1 TWNWGRFINTVIYL
15 ILVGLF
21 LFFIVKLYY
30 VLRRKAY
37 VKDKICQYCGKP
49 IHGAA
54 VRCSFCTSWLDQDAR
69 RKLDGE
75 YEERGL
81 NTNRMSTTTLGT
93 SNGHFT
99 EKESIEVPSTHSGT
113 GPNTYNGTAG
123 RTTYSG
129 NGLNTQNGSG
139 LNTPTGPNTYS
150 GSGLNTQNGSGPNSY
165 SATGLNTYS
174 GAGRDVGATGATVDQ
189 QQQQRVGNYSVAGV
203 YGGQSSMVNNPP
215 GSMTINGLGDNNV
228 DYVEHPI
235 ASVVLESASVLSS
248 LPFPASTVAAASR
261 SAPGHARANV
271 ASAGRSSST
280 LITRGSPATAIPECL
295 RRAAETNT
303 LSLSTLHQAVAILEK
318 TPRNDITVA
327 QVEQLLTR
335 VKGQIKQIYVPS
347 PSPARSFSAKT
358 VSNSNSS
365 WLQAG
370 CSARS
375 TQHQQ
380 RRVALGR
387 DQGSNRHYSSFRF
400 INHRKLQKLEAEA
413 IANPS
418 NPQAQAEFYKELL
431 RIDDYQAIIARFE
444 SAKFANSEQALQY
457 YAIALAR
464 TNQAEQIVPKIL
476 QRIQRQPI
484 AAESE
489 ALVNSIGQG
498 VRRANGSS
506 YAATEAIGVNGG
518 AAVSETLSGAGNK
531 GNPIYVVMDD
541 SKTSKGYMLWRG
553 LRWLGITV
561 TYAFCILTFLSLVF
575 ENSGLLKPAPS
586 QTEFEPSAD
595 NNVKF
600 TDVQGVD
607 DSKQELEEVVE
618 FLKDPNKY
626 NQLGGKLPKGVLLT
640 GPPGTGKTM
649 LARAVAGEAGVPFF
663 FMSGSEFDEMY
674 VGVGARRVRELFAA
688 ARARAPSIV
697 FIDELDAIGA
707 RRNPKDQTYMKQTLN
722 QLLVELDGF
731 SQTEG
736 VIIIAATNFPELL
749 DKALVRPGRFDRH
762 VNVPLPD
769 VRGRMQ
775 ILKHHLKNIS
785 TSPAV
790 DISVIARGTPGFSGA
805 DLANLINQAAIQ
817 ASREG
822 VTEVGVKQ
830 FEHAKDKI
838 LMGVERRSQVVTME
852 SKKLTAYHEGGHAL
866 VALYTP
872 GAMPL
877 HKATIMPRGN
887 ALGVT
892 VQLPDM
898 DKDSF
903 TRKEYLAQLDVAMGG
918 RVAEEMIFGPDNVTS
933 GCSSD
938 IVHATRV
945 AKMMVTHYGMSEK
958 VGPVAHQEED
968 MAMLSTLTKQL
979 IESETKTL
987 IEAAQVRAT
996 LLLKTHKEELH
1007 RLAKALVEYE
1017 TLTQEEIRR
1026 AIEGKPIVR

>member
-1 TWNWGRFINTVIYL
+1 MVVAAIGLGANTTFVCL
-15 ILVGLF
+15 CNAF
-21 LFFIVKLYY
+21 L
-30 VLRRKAY
+30 
-37 VKDKICQYCGKP
+37 
-49 IHGAA
+49 
-54 VRCSFCTSWLDQDAR
+54 
-69 RKLDGE
+69 
-75 YEERGL
+75 
-81 NTNRMSTTTLGT
+81 TLLLH
-93 SNGHFT
+93 S
-99 EKESIEVPSTHSGT
+99 PSS
-113 GPNTYNGTAG
+113 
-123 RTTYSG
+123 
-129 NGLNTQNGSG
+129 QI
-139 LNTPTGPNTYS
+139 
-150 GSGLNTQNGSGPNSY
+150 
-165 SATGLNTYS
+165 
-174 GAGRDVGATGATVDQ
+174 ATV
-189 QQQQRVGNYSVAGV
+189 
-203 YGGQSSMVNNPP
+203 
-215 GSMTINGLGDNNV
+215 
-228 DYVEHPI
+228 
-235 ASVVLESASVLSS
+235 VVESASYINA
-248 LPFPASTVAAASR
+248 LPFPTAASCSQHVRKATSVVKTAKTAPKMTSTVGSH
-261 SAPGHARANV
+261 SAIP
-271 ASAGRSSST
+271 
-280 LITRGSPATAIPECL
+280 IPECL
-295 RRAAETNT
+295 KVAAGENT
-303 LSLSTLHQAVAILEK
+303 LSLLTLHQAVAALEK
-318 TPRNDITVA
+318 NPKAVTVA
-327 QVEQLLTR
+327 HVESLLQQ
-335 VKGQIKQIYVPS
+335 VKGQLNQINRRHANTSS
-347 PSPARSFSAKT
+347 PLFSAT
-358 VSNSNSS
+358 HPAGPLSGAMMTWLRGGQNAASRFSYRSS
-365 WLQAG
+365 SMPSVNG
-370 CSARS
+370 KVFPS
-375 TQHQQ
+375 TGAS
-380 RRVALGR
+380 RR
-387 DQGSNRHYSSFRF
+387 QYSSFRY
-400 INHRKLQKLEAEA
+400 INHRKLQKLETEA
-413 IANPS
+413 MANP
-418 NPQAQAEFYKELL
+418 NNAAAQAEFYKELL
-431 RIDDYQAIIARFE
+431 RIDDYAGIISRFE
-444 SAKFANSEQALQY
+444 SAKFASSEASLQY

-476 QRIQRQPI
+476 QRLQRQPL
-484 AAESE
+484 ATESE
-489 ALVNSIGQG
+489 AIINSIGQG
-498 VRRANGSS
+498 LRRSNTIGLTEN
-506 YAATEAIGVNGG
+506 AAANGG
-518 AAVSETLSGAGNK
+518 AIAAEAAASMGAGAGNK
-531 GNPIYVVMDD
+531 GNPIYVAMDD
-541 SKTSKGYMLWRG
+541 SKASKGYMLWRG

-561 TYAFCILTFLSLVF
+561 TYAFCILTFLSLLF

-600 TDVQGVD
+600 SDVQGVD

-618 FLKDPNKY
+618 FLRDPNKY

-688 ARARAPSIV
+688 ARSRAPSIV

-775 ILKHHLKNIS
+775 ILKHHLKNIH

-790 DISVIARGTPGFSGA
+790 DISIIARGTPGFSGA

-822 VTEVGVKQ
+822 VSEVGTKQ

-918 RVAEEMIFGPDNVTS
+918 RVAEEMIFGGENVTS

-945 AKMMVTHYGMSEK
+945 AKMMVTQYGMSDK
-958 VGPVAHQEED
+958 VGPVAHTDED
-968 MAMLSTLTKQL
+968 MMVLSTPTKQL

-987 IEAAQVRAT
+987 IEAAQARAA

-1007 RLAKALVEYE
+1007 RLAKALIEYE

-1026 AIEGKPIVR
+1026 AIEGKPIVRWLIHVP